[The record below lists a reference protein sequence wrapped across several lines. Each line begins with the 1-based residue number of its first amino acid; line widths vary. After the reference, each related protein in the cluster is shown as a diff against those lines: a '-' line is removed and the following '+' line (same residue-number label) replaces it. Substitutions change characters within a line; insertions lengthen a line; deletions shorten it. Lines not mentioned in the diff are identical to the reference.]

1 MRVFDSAYQPG
12 TAPGAHGIYEKVF
25 DPGDFGSGDT
35 VQLLAANFHDGSVRA
50 DLEPVPACAS
60 LMYSAL
66 AVLAFFAKDGPYVSM
81 KYGVDAHVLARA
93 ALDALL
99 RGLQAPDA
107 QAKNF

>member
-1 MRVFDSAYQPG
+1 
-12 TAPGAHGIYEKVF
+12 
-25 DPGDFGSGDT
+25 
-35 VQLLAANFHDGSVRA
+35 
-50 DLEPVPACAS
+50 
-60 LMYSAL
+60 
-66 AVLAFFAKDGPYVSM
+66 M